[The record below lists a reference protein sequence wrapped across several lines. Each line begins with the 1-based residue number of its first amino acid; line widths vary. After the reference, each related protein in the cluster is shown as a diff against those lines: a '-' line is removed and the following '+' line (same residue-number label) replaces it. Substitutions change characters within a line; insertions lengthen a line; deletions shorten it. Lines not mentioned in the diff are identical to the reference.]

1 MSEDEDGVG
10 RTPDSRAPSTLI
22 EQVSHA
28 AMWNA
33 VLIPL
38 LGLFQLAFAIVV
50 RRHFGLGSGV
60 YDVLIGLMA
69 TVLVQSGVA
78 MPMALLKFLPEVAHS
93 AGPRGSRRLLRDALT
108 VRMLLLGLALGLLN
122 LYAGSVADLLELG
135 PSGSTW
141 LRLIS
146 AIAVA
151 RAAVDMMTRALNAF
165 FAQKWSNIIA
175 LVQVILELSFVGI
188 ALALGYEMN
197 GLLGGL
203 LGAALAVALLS
214 VGIVSWQFRHVELPV
229 SADATEPDRARRW
242 FSGEGRRFFR
252 FSLFTYLFGFSA
264 YFTTLDFAAPALV
277 IVLSTE
283 DVAVFATA
291 FKLALATVGVVVAG
305 FRGVYR
311 PLFARVRMRR
321 DLDQLR
327 RTFVVVSKAQLVLLL
342 PAGLGLMV
350 MSGDYIP
357 LLFGEEFQGA
367 VPLAWVLVG
376 FLYAEAT
383 FNLPEIVLS
392 VDERYRALVWLRV
405 PSLLTAP
412 LFLVVAIWGG
422 LFAAA
427 VVFGGARLVLALLAY
442 AFTRQEYG
450 FRFPWAFARQIGVVS
465 VLMMS
470 VLVAGRV
477 APQDLW
483 TVV

>member
-1 MSEDEDGVG
+1 
-10 RTPDSRAPSTLI
+10 
-22 EQVSHA
+22 
-28 AMWNA
+28 
-33 VLIPL
+33 
-38 LGLFQLAFAIVV
+38 
-50 RRHFGLGSGV
+50 
-60 YDVLIGLMA
+60 MA

-108 VRMLLLGLALGLLN
+108 VRMLLLGLALGLMN

-146 AIAVA
+146 AIALA

-242 FSGEGRRFFR
+242 FSGEGPRFFR
-252 FSLFTYLFGFSA
+252 FSLVTYLFGFSA

-291 FKLALATVGVVVAG
+291 
-305 FRGVYR
+305 
-311 PLFARVRMRR
+311 
-321 DLDQLR
+321 
-327 RTFVVVSKAQLVLLL
+327 
-342 PAGLGLMV
+342 
-350 MSGDYIP
+350 
-357 LLFGEEFQGA
+357 
-367 VPLAWVLVG
+367 
-376 FLYAEAT
+376 
-383 FNLPEIVLS
+383 
-392 VDERYRALVWLRV
+392 YRALVWLRV

-412 LFLVVAIWGG
+412 LFLVVATWGG

-470 VLVAGRV
+470 SSLRGGPYGQHRL
-477 APQDLW
+477 PRSPR
-483 TVV
+483 